1 MTMGHKT
8 ERPRWVRTAKVLSLL
23 LAAVLCVAGLTQA
36 FAATELSPLPNE
48 LSFEKVVTEQLDGV
62 ANFTGAWSQ
71 ERGIVTG
78 KSISGPYQQK
88 LGLGTFYVPHI
99 ATLKITNSTA
109 EAFTLEFDWS
119 TEDSNIDDPNQRG
132 SVSVDNNTSRKNHFN
147 KALAGGDSII
157 IKVTSPK
164 NTYGTGTRN
173 GITTIT
179 LSNFKITSAENTSV
193 TLMSSADGSYTVAS
207 GSSAKTVEAD
217 AAAQTY
223 SFDSTKGIT
232 VEAAP
237 NAGKQFYMWWD
248 PTTKVPY
255 STEAKVCLFPSNN
268 QTVQPVFVDKDA
280 YAQNFLVRHDN
291 KDQYFV
297 YWEDVMQMAAAN
309 QDYEKNVVLLK
320 DYALPAAVSGHTGTY
335 VTADGSETTY
345 SLPDGVTLV
354 VPYDAKNDTSP
365 TKTENCTTEPG
376 QSKVF
381 RKLTVPSGVQLKVPS
396 AATLIV
402 NAVQGAQNGAAS
414 MGRIVSDYGE
424 LEVNGKLDVTGTLYA
439 RGFVTGSGQVTAN
452 SSSKIYQLMQI
463 QDWRGGSVTF
473 GLYNYL
479 MAINMYSFENIMAD
493 MTYRG
498 GSQLLVQAC
507 IVAGNACVAV
517 DVPVMTDGTGVKSI
531 FVLDPQGQIETS
543 YNKEN
548 DQLTVSMTKGK
559 VTMQCLTLDMSQGK
573 EGLMIDSQK
582 YPLAVNDS
590 MQIVVKNG
598 ATLQTDYKLKFL
610 PGSSVTVEKDATMI
624 VSKDSELYFYSRD
637 SYDTRYANNRERTRL
652 NYDLIDQAG
661 ETVKPTEDA
670 KLDVYG
676 TLEVYGTLMQS
687 DDGKGGLEPHTGA
700 QIVMHKDPV
709 TEGTVN
715 ECIEL
720 GKTGNQ
726 QIGDNFYYTVV
737 DNWCAIKGRMA
748 ESADD
753 GTNGAFT
760 PFAEMG
766 TYKPVSIGGK
776 LYWYQYRVDYTY
788 KLDAGVSGVTTPSEE
803 ITYISKSTAN
813 HAVAKGTDGQR
824 FVAVAGT
831 ADDANVA
838 VTAGEASV
846 NKNLTDGAEDV
857 ALANVTADTAVTLT
871 VKPYQHRVRWEVF
884 TQDDSKTA
892 DVTFDHYVTGT
903 EDSYIL
909 EEGATDPTVTIEPAG
924 GATGTYTAADRTV
937 KIAAISQN
945 IVVTV
950 YPHYNAYKVLVE
962 VVIPDASLTAN
973 LDFAT
978 LGTINSDYE
987 AFAEAL
993 KNVKKEDRFGINF
1006 TEGLPTATIDADYI
1020 YSQVQYA
1027 KPDEKSDGSK
1037 IASTSFSVTQ
1047 DIADLVELVVTP
1059 GIATFDK
1066 GSTDGCYIID
1076 KVNITGGTCNYEVT
1090 GSGEKLSI
1098 KNITTPVTA
1107 RITLKHV
1114 LYKAEF
1120 SFNPLPYCS
1129 SVNSTVVYDT
1139 PEADGIYFT
1148 PGDKITLPNE
1158 AVMHGDVNL
1167 RSTISKYMFIGC
1179 TDPHATFNESE
1190 LVYDTS
1196 DVTEKDVTEKDVTE
1210 GEDTAKPFTKTFT
1223 IPVEV
1228 TYYDFI
1234 ARLQTKDGKV
1244 LKDIYMQD
1252 YVTDQDGGV
1261 KVVGGDIAY
1270 YRYDE
1275 SRLGAK
1281 NTAPLPYDAEAQ
1293 KTKGTSKYSY
1303 MSYTYTFD
1311 GAVSLNEM
1319 GESGKLYTVSQTTIP
1334 NGAITQ
1340 DIDSLAVSAANAETG
1355 GNATVTV
1362 TAKGYYNTK
1371 TDKYTAITE
1380 NCVVTVD
1387 PVAYDHIVTF
1397 VDQSGN
1403 QLAKQY
1409 VAKDGTAT
1417 YTAAEKYVVTKA
1429 EITSDSDTGT
1439 VTNTG
1444 TAVTVSDLT
1453 GNPTIKLTTA
1463 KYDSCVTW
1471 SITKDGKQYTA
1482 NQFIVSSGSTYETVA
1497 LLGDTVPTVANI
1509 EIDGS
1514 NAVLTAGNKLVVAN
1528 GATYTTASSTAETV
1542 SQTANTVAVP
1552 ASASGMVK
1560 LELRGYDYTVT
1571 FVNGEAKEMQYV
1583 RNDKNV
1589 LSNYNVY
1596 YKALTQTVITG
1607 YTGVTAAVAKGDS
1620 QNSSEVADGW
1630 TAINLSSITNNM
1642 TVTLTTARYDYKLQ
1656 WTIKYPD
1663 GTPERTLQP
1672 RYVLTGTEASYEA
1685 PDGYLIDKVVLADG
1699 KSTISEDAGTVTIS
1713 GVTAASVTA
1722 TVTLKSAVTHLITY
1736 TVNGSTTTVDDPT
1749 NGAWTYTPADGYE
1762 ITGAVVTGD
1771 AGVIVT
1777 NLRTSLTITGITDK
1791 PINVAITTAQ
1801 TATEPTA
1808 PEGEAVA
1815 LWGDMSYQYYRCAS
1829 VYRWNGTDANNGQWT
1844 PADTFAWRHSAGS
1857 RSYTVGE
1864 DRYTVPNGSIML
1876 VNSTAKPVTYT
1887 VQLVPNTTKEALLV
1901 GMTWTASSGTTA
1913 LTEENLVVV
1922 TVPAHSHIL
1931 VSGEMHTKD
1940 SVTVPNDLSG
1950 VDIGHI
1956 TVGTATVSD

>member
-1 MTMGHKT
+1 MTMGHKA
-8 ERPRWVRTAKVLSLL
+8 ERPRWLGPAKVLSLL

-36 FAATELSPLPNE
+36 FAESELSPDKRLTLTPV
-48 LSFEKVVTEQLDGV
+48 SAMFIDGSTEQGKNKAANLVSWKLDEDEGV
-62 ANFTGAWSQ
+62 
-71 ERGIVTG
+71 VTG
-78 KSISGPYQQK
+78 KAWSVK
-88 LGLGTFYVPHI
+88 TGLYTYSYTPVV
-99 ATLKITNSTA
+99 AALSITNGSS
-109 EAFTLEFDWS
+109 EAFTLAFDWS
-119 TEDSNIDDPNQRG
+119 TEDSNLQDGDPGGNVKVNGNSNRTGQ
-132 SVSVDNNTSRKNHFN
+132 FN
-147 KALAGGDSII
+147 KALGAGESITI
-157 IKVTSPK
+157 EITSPNNAYSNRD
-164 NTYGTGTRN
+164 NTKPGAT
-173 GITTIT
+173 IIT

-193 TLMSSADGSYTVAS
+193 TLMSSADGSYTVTS
-207 GSSAKTVEAD
+207 GSSAKTVEAG

-223 SFDSTKGIT
+223 GFDSTKGIT
-232 VEAAP
+232 VEAVP
-237 NAGKQFYMWWD
+237 KAGKRFYMWWD

-291 KDQYFV
+291 QDQYFV

-309 QDYEKNVVLLK
+309 QDYEKNVVLLT
-320 DYALPAAVSGHTGTY
+320 DYTLPTAVSGHTGTY
-335 VTADGSETTY
+335 VTADGTY

-354 VPYDAKNDTSP
+354 VPYDAENDTSP

-610 PGSSVTVEKDATMI
+610 PGSSVTVEKGATMI

-676 TLEVYGTLMQS
+676 TLKVYGTLMQS

-700 QIVMHKDPV
+700 EIIMHNGPV

-748 ESADD
+748 ESAVAYGGDD
-753 GTNGAFT
+753 RFT
-760 PFAEMG
+760 SFAEVG
-766 TYKPVSIGGK
+766 TYKTIDIDGT
-776 LYWYQYRVDYTY
+776 LYWYQYQVDYTY
-788 KLDAGVSGVTTPSEE
+788 KRANGVDNTVVLPTKETR
-803 ITYISKSTAN
+803 YISSSTAN
-813 HAVAKGTDGQR
+813 HAVARAGGQR

-838 VTAGEASV
+838 VAAGKASV
-846 NKNLTDGAEDV
+846 NKLADGVEDV
-857 ALANVTADTAVTLT
+857 ALANVTKKTTVTLM
-871 VKPYQHRVRWEVF
+871 VKPYTHKVTWEVF

-892 DVTFDHYVTGT
+892 DVRFDHYVTGT

-909 EEGATDPTVTIEPAG
+909 EEGAKNEPTVTIKPAD
-924 GATGTYTAADRTV
+924 GATGTYTVADRTV
-937 KIAAISQN
+937 KIAAISQD

-962 VVIPDASLTAN
+962 VVIPDAFLTAN
-973 LDFAT
+973 LDFDT
-978 LGTINSDYE
+978 LGTIDPDYKD
-987 AFAEAL
+987 FAEAL
-993 KNVKKEDRFGINF
+993 KNVKTGNRFGINF

-1027 KPDEKSDGSK
+1027 RPDEKSDGTK

-1059 GIATFDK
+1059 GIATFNK

-1090 GSGEKLSI
+1090 GSGENLSI

-1196 DVTEKDVTEKDVTE
+1196 DVTEKDVTE

-1281 NTAPLPYDAEAQ
+1281 NGAPLPYAEAQ

-1311 GAVSLNEM
+1311 RAVSLNEM
-1319 GESGKLYTVSQTTIP
+1319 GESGKLYTVSQTAIP
-1334 NGAITQ
+1334 NGATTQ
-1340 DIDSLAVSAANAETG
+1340 DIDSLVVSAANAETG

-1362 TAKGYYNTK
+1362 TATGYYNSK

-1387 PVAYDHIVTF
+1387 PVAYAHIVTF
-1397 VDQSGN
+1397 VDESGN

-1409 VAKDGTAT
+1409 VAGDTAT
-1417 YTAAEKYVVTKA
+1417 YTAAANTV
-1429 EITSDSDTGT
+1429 ITNVEAGSYAY
-1439 VTNTG
+1439 TNTG
-1444 TAVTVSDLT
+1444 TAVTASGLT
-1453 GNPTIKLTTA
+1453 GNPKITLTTA

-1471 SITKDGKQYTA
+1471 SITQDGTQYTA
-1482 NQFIVSSGSTYETVA
+1482 NQFIVSSGSTYKTVA
-1497 LLGDTVPTVANI
+1497 LLGNMKSNLAGIAIV
-1509 EIDGS
+1509 GS
-1514 NAVLTAGNKLVVAN
+1514 NAVLTAGDKLVVAN

-1542 SQTANTVAVP
+1542 SQTATTVAVP
-1552 ASASGMVK
+1552 AYASGTVK

-1607 YTGVTAAVAKGDS
+1607 YTGVTAAEARGDS
-1620 QNSSEVADGW
+1620 QNSTNVADGW
-1630 TAINLSSITNNM
+1630 TAINLSSIKDNM
-1642 TVTLTTARYDYKLQ
+1642 TVTLTTAHYDYKLQ

-1663 GTPERTLQP
+1663 GTPEQTLQP

-1736 TVNGSTTTVDDPT
+1736 TVNGGTATVADPKD
-1749 NGAWTYTPADGYE
+1749 GAWTYAPDSGYE

-1777 NLRTSLTITGITDK
+1777 NLRTSLTISEITK

-1801 TATEPTA
+1801 TTTEPTA

-1829 VYRWNGTDANNGQWT
+1829 VYRWNGTDKDNGQWT

-1857 RSYTVGE
+1857 RSYTV
-1864 DRYTVPNGSIML
+1864 DSKSYTVPNGSIML
-1876 VNSTAKPVTYT
+1876 VNNTAKPVTYT
-1887 VQLVPNTTKEALLV
+1887 VKLETDESTVV
-1901 GMTWTASSGTTA
+1901 GMRWSATGDSQNIHTNETDII
-1913 LTEENLVVV
+1913 VI
-1922 TVPAHSHIL
+1922 TVPADSSIL
-1931 VSGEMHTKD
+1931 VTGEMFTL
-1940 SVTVPNDLSG
+1940 PNAEVESG
-1950 VDIGHI
+1950 LTDKNIGHI
-1956 TVGTATVSD
+1956 TVGTATVSN